1 MAPIV
6 IPGTACFSYYQ
17 DIITAFAILFVPS
30 CPDLIDC
37 FYELIVLMCIFY
49 SSKKVPP
56 GAFGIGLGESVMVIA
71 KP

>member
-1 MAPIV
+1 MA
-6 IPGTACFSYYQ
+6 FSV
-17 DIITAFAILFVPS
+17 LFVPG

-49 SSKKVPP
+49 SSNKVPP
-56 GAFGIGLGESVMVIA
+56 GAFGMGPWESVTVIA

>member
-1 MAPIV
+1 M
-6 IPGTACFSYYQ
+6 
-17 DIITAFAILFVPS
+17 AFAILFVPG

-49 SSKKVPP
+49 SSNKVPL